1 MITYTG
7 WERDY
12 EQNKEHYTEIF
23 NGAML
28 QNHIE
33 DTEWFERKISNL
45 IGRKYVVA
53 VNNATDALYFS
64 LLANG
69 IGEGDEVLV
78 TDFSW
83 ISTSSCISMVGAT
96 PVFCDVDID
105 SYHMSL
111 DSIKRMYSPK
121 TKAIIYTHLFG
132 NMTDTTAILEFCKE
146 NNIVFIE
153 DAAQAL
159 GSSLNG
165 IKAGSIGDCSSFSFN
180 TNKVVAG
187 ISGGGVFLTDDENQ
201 ANYVKKIRR
210 HGNFETLG
218 YNSKTSMMLLNAEII
233 DYRMSR
239 MQEHMIRRQEIAK
252 QYDEVFEDLGLN
264 IQVIHDGLDH
274 NYHKY
279 VLRFADKETRKHVK
293 NELQRNNIQASI
305 HYERP
310 LSENI
315 LYHDIE
321 YRKDDC
327 KNTKEITD
335 TILSLPIHAWL
346 TDDEVEKVTNVVW
359 ANG

>member
-1 MITYTG
+1 
-7 WERDY
+7 
-12 EQNKEHYTEIF
+12 
-23 NGAML
+23 ML
-28 QNHIE
+28 RSLIIE
-33 DTEWFERKISNL
+33 CLECKMNE
-45 IGRKYVVA
+45 
-53 VNNATDALYFS
+53 
-64 LLANG
+64 
-69 IGEGDEVLV
+69 
-78 TDFSW
+78 W
-83 ISTSSCISMVGAT
+83 IS
-96 PVFCDVDID
+96 
-105 SYHMSL
+105 
-111 DSIKRMYSPK
+111 K
-121 TKAIIYTHLFG
+121 
-132 NMTDTTAILEFCKE
+132 
-146 NNIVFIE
+146 
-153 DAAQAL
+153 
-159 GSSLNG
+159 
-165 IKAGSIGDCSSFSFN
+165 
-180 TNKVVAG
+180 
-187 ISGGGVFLTDDENQ
+187 
-201 ANYVKKIRR
+201 
-210 HGNFETLG
+210 
-218 YNSKTSMMLLNAEII
+218 
-233 DYRMSR
+233 
-239 MQEHMIRRQEIAK
+239 RQEIAK